1 MSMTKND
8 AKAKNNS
15 FLFCTIEDLV
25 PMDHLV
31 RKLESVID
39 WNFIYKIVEDLYSTI
54 GRRSIDPVVLFKMVF
69 INYVFGINSMRKT
82 CKEIQV
88 NLAYRWFL
96 GLDVNDSVPNFSTYS
111 KNYARRFAGT
121 NVFNDIFSH
130 VLKIAVDNNMVDTT
144 AIFGDSTHIKAN
156 ANKGKHK
163 NEVVEKSA
171 KIYQDSLNQEIDD
184 DRALNG
190 KKPLKK
196 NEK

>member
-1 MSMTKND
+1 MSMTKNN
-8 AKAKNNS
+8 AKIKNNS

-25 PMDHLV
+25 PTDHLV

-111 KNYARRFAGT
+111 KNYERRFKGT

-130 VLKIAVDNNMVDTT
+130 ILEIAIDNNMVDAT
-144 AIFGDSTHIKAN
+144 AIFGDSTHIKAS
-156 ANKGKHK
+156 ANKGKSV
-163 NEVVEKSA
+163 NLIVEKST
-171 KIYQDSLNQEIDD
+171 KIYQDALDKEITE
-184 DRALNG
+184 DRVLHG

-196 NEK
+196 N